1 MVTYV
6 SIRLTKCK
14 MQIIWSYEKLELSPP
29 AIVCNFEGIIR
40 SADHQFPR
48 NMQPLD
54 FLIHPF
60 AKYDPSSKRNSNQ
73 IFTIREFKNPKIYLF
88 RLRSNFCPFFSD
100 KKINGNFP
108 ISPIPKYKHLIF
120 IRMEYKNFRHQS
132 NPIFPLRKFRNTSNK
147 NFAEI
152 LSSSDGETRLLYL
165 ISG

>member
-73 IFTIREFKNPKIYLF
+73 IFTIREFKNSQNLSISTSVKLLSI
-88 RLRSNFCPFFSD
+88 FFQY
-100 KKINGNFP
+100 KKINGNF
-108 ISPIPKYKHLIF
+108 PIPKYKHLIF